1 MNRLTFE
8 QSVKALSKPPQKRV
22 EGKHEKLIN
31 EVKAR
36 RAKKDKGPQGSV
48 EVRQNLL
55 ETQNRT
61 NYIME
66 YDRLKGVMRTGTV
79 GAQQSQNL
87 TKRQQELKDLV
98 KLSVGGK
105 LTAKQRGKY
114 SALSQPHEIYNK

>member
-22 EGKHEKLIN
+22 ESKHEKLMN

-36 RAKKDKGPQGSV
+36 RAKKDKPSV

-66 YDRLKGVMRTGTV
+66 YDRLKGVMKTGTV

-87 TKRQQELKDLV
+87 TKRQQELKQLI
-98 KLSVGGK
+98 KLSVGGNIPP
-105 LTAKQRGKY
+105 KQRGKY

>member
-8 QSVKALSKPPQKRV
+8 QSVKALSKPLQKRV

-36 RAKKDKGPQGSV
+36 RAKKDKPSI

-66 YDRLKGVMRTGTV
+66 YDRLKGVMKTGTV

-87 TKRQQELKDLV
+87 TKRQQELKQLV
-98 KLSVGGK
+98 KLPVGGNIPP
-105 LTAKQRGKY
+105 KQRGKH
-114 SALSQPHEIYNK
+114 SELSQRHEIYNK

>member
-8 QSVKALSKPPQKRV
+8 QSVKALSKQPHKKV
-22 EGKHEKLIN
+22 EAKHEKLIN
-31 EVKAR
+31 EVHAR
-36 RAKKDKGPQGSV
+36 RAKKEKPSV
-48 EVRQNLL
+48 EVRKNLL

-66 YDRLKGVMRTGTV
+66 YDRLKGVMKSGTV

-87 TKRQQELKDLV
+87 TKRQQELKQLIR
-98 KLSVGGK
+98 LSFGGNI
-105 LTAKQRGKY
+105 APKQRSKH